1 MGGRIEGRDR
11 DRDWDRGSRGATSSF
26 RPEWRNLLAEWGWWL
41 GAPNGAVGF
50 GIVGACGAGLS
61 VSVPASVPA
70 DNESNGMLF
79 PMTPSSAPAPDGAAG
94 TGIEDRGAVETAF
107 CKWKIL
113 NGEV

>member
-1 MGGRIEGRDR
+1 MRLRFTAKCEGCLGVIGGLVAG
-11 DRDWDRGSRGATSSF
+11 
-26 RPEWRNLLAEWGWWL
+26 GWWL
-41 GAPNGAVGF
+41 GAPDGAAGIEV

-94 TGIEDRGAVETAF
+94 TETWAEPGF
-107 CKWKIL
+107 PLKRWKR
-113 NGEV
+113 